1 MGEFGVGSSECG
13 IGSEEAEGEEGC
25 YVYGVAGENCGG
37 ALLNLDV
44 RGIDPEYP
52 IHAMPRRDLLAV
64 VSTVSMREFGL
75 TTLQSNLKDIRW
87 LAEKARAH
95 EAVLEAASNV
105 CTLVPM
111 RFCTIYPNEDR
122 VREIL
127 DEHHDVFS
135 EALARLD
142 GKREWGVKC
151 FCDREILAEKARET
165 SEKYRE
171 MQSDAAQRS
180 SGAAYFLKKKLDE
193 TAAAEAERLSDECAH
208 ESHSRLSQRAS
219 ESALNRLH
227 DRDLT
232 GRKDEMI
239 LNGAYLVSEDSLSA
253 FRDELAALSAE
264 YGEMGLSCEL
274 TGPWPAYNFAAIGA
288 QEASCG
294 AVGA

>member
-1 MGEFGVGSSECG
+1 VGERESAECG
-13 IGSEEAEGEEGC
+13 IGSEEAEGGEGC
-25 YVYGVAGENCGG
+25 YVYGVAGEDGGG

-44 RGIDPEYP
+44 RGIDPEHPVY
-52 IHAMPRRDLLAV
+52 ALACRDLLAV
-64 VSTVSMREFGL
+64 VSMVSMREFGL

-127 DEHHDVFS
+127 DQHHDVFS

-171 MQSDAAQRS
+171 MQSDAAGKS

-193 TAAAEAERLSDECAH
+193 TAAAEAERLSDECAQ
-208 ESHSRLSQRAS
+208 ESHTRLSQLAS

-227 DRDLT
+227 DRGLT

-239 LNGAYLVSEDSLSA
+239 LNGAYLVSEDFLSA
-253 FRDELAALSAE
+253 FKDELAALSAK

-274 TGPWPAYNFAAIGA
+274 TGPWPAYSFAVIGPE
-288 QEASCG
+288 EADHG
-294 AVGA
+294 PGG

>member
-1 MGEFGVGSSECG
+1 MRSAECG
-13 IGSEEAEGEEGC
+13 IGGEESEGEEGC
-25 YVYGVAGENCGG
+25 YVYGVAGENGRD

-44 RGIDPEYP
+44 RGIDPQHPIYP
-52 IHAMPRRDLLAV
+52 LACRDLLAV

-87 LAEKARAH
+87 LADKARAH

-135 EALARLD
+135 QALARLD

-151 FCDREILAEKARET
+151 FCDRVILAEKARET
-165 SEKYRE
+165 SEKYRQ
-171 MQSDAAQRS
+171 MQSDAAQKS

-193 TAAAEAERLSDECAH
+193 TAAAEAERLSDECAQQ
-208 ESHSRLSQRAS
+208 SHTRLSDCAS
-219 ESALNRLH
+219 ESVVNPLR

-253 FRDELAALSAE
+253 FKDELTALSAK
-264 YGEMGLSCEL
+264 YGELGLSCEL

-288 QEASCG
+288 QEASDG